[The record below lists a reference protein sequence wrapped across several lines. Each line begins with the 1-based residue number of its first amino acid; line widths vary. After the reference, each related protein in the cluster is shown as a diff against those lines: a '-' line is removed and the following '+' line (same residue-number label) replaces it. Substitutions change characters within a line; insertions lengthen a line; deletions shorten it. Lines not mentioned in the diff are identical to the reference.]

1 MEFYPEE
8 GQRVLSDSGLVSALS
23 INLFIYNGS
32 DGRNKPAAISLHTLL
47 TGSAQGKKTSRTLL
61 AGVFE
66 FRAWQGN
73 RLTDKTKPR
82 CGR

>member
-32 DGRNKPAAISLHTLL
+32 EGRNKPAAIFIHTLL
-47 TGSAQGKKTSRTLL
+47 HGSA
-61 AGVFE
+61 
-66 FRAWQGN
+66 
-73 RLTDKTKPR
+73 
-82 CGR
+82 